1 MDVTTGL
8 PITASSSSMKPGWQ
22 ARIAE
27 QPMTS
32 VCASS
37 VSTAP
42 AHIYFMGCA
51 SHSVFFFTP
60 FGSLVRLAMQ
70 RACSGDAGGLRRHI
84 AAALR
89 TRRSLQEA
97 RDHHVLTLGLL
108 VIPPLLGASLSP
120 RGAS

>member
-1 MDVTTGL
+1 
-8 PITASSSSMKPGWQ
+8 MKPGWQ

-42 AHIYFMGCA
+42 AHVYFMGCA

-70 RACSGDAGGLRRHI
+70 RACSGDAGGL
-84 AAALR
+84 
-89 TRRSLQEA
+89 
-97 RDHHVLTLGLL
+97 
-108 VIPPLLGASLSP
+108 
-120 RGAS
+120 